1 MRRGIKI
8 AAALM
13 VVILVL
19 ATGAR
24 EARATLVDSNSIT
37 KDGIEYY
44 IQADKSIYDLGED
57 VEMLFRVTNWRTEEW
72 SVTGFFPIRDII
84 VEAKEGE
91 SFNETWY
98 WSWDKIG
105 PAGPVDLQLQP
116 NESAELNGIWSQI
129 DLKGTIDPIDDTS
142 VPPGIYRISGVLC
155 PTDTSVA
162 VDVAIIP
169 EPATLTLLGVGLI
182 GIILNEKGKNLQNK

>member
-1 MRRGIKI
+1 MKREIKI
-8 AAALM
+8 VAALM
-13 VVILVL
+13 AVILVL

-57 VEMLFRVTNWRTEEW
+57 VEMLFRITNWRTEEW

-84 VEAKEGE
+84 VEAEEGE
-91 SFNETWY
+91 NFNQIWY
-98 WSWDKIG
+98 WTWNKPG
-105 PAGPVDLQLQP
+105 PAGPVVLRLQP
-116 NESAELNGIWSQI
+116 NESAELNGIWPQI

-142 VPPGIYRISGVLC
+142 VPPGIYRISGVLY

-162 VDVAIIP
+162 VNVTIIP
-169 EPATLTLLGVGLI
+169 EPATVVLLGTGLI
-182 GIILNEKGKNLQNK
+182 GIILNEKRKKS